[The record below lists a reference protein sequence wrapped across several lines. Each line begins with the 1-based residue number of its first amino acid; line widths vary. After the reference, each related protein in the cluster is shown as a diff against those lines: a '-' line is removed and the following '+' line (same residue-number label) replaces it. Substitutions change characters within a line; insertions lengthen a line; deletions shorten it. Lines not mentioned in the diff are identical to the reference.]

1 MRSFYL
7 KIILLGLLTFTIP
20 FEATASPGTY
30 TISGRIIE
38 EKTNTPVPGASVVIK
53 GTYLWAVS
61 YQKGEFT
68 MPGVQNGKYNLEVSF
83 LGYVP
88 TTVPV
93 DVRSNI
99 QNLTIQ
105 LKENTFALDDVVV
118 TAQAPKFVPEMQ
130 RKCLKLTLY
139 LPYPELKMT
148 GNMLFSGL
156 LLLLVCFASNFLLM
170 EVYLNGIL
178 AHELKNHIL
187 LTALTWYLAGI
198 SGYLLIAWICLEPA
212 WKRRILNLVIA
223 VLLLRIFFLSPTP
236 EAYNKFLP
244 YLLIYTLLTASFS
257 WLSIVR
263 FKAGKQD

>member
-1 MRSFYL
+1 MYAIFY
-7 KIILLGLLTFTIP
+7 KEWIKTRWYFLL
-20 FEATASPGTY
+20 A
-30 TISGRIIE
+30 
-38 EKTNTPVPGASVVIK
+38 
-53 GTYLWAVS
+53 
-61 YQKGEFT
+61 
-68 MPGVQNGKYNLEVSF
+68 
-83 LGYVP
+83 
-88 TTVPV
+88 
-93 DVRSNI
+93 
-99 QNLTIQ
+99 
-105 LKENTFALDDVVV
+105 VV
-118 TAQAPKFVPEMQ
+118 TTLGFTGYCMLRINRVIEMKGAAHVWEVMMQRDAIFIDMLQYIPLIAGVLMAIVQFVPEMQ
-130 RKCLKLTLY
+130 RKCLKLTLH

-156 LLLLVCFASNFLLM
+156 V
-170 EVYLNGIL
+170 L

-212 WKRRILNLVIA
+212 WKRRIINLIIA

-244 YLLIYTLLTASFS
+244 YLLVYTLLTASFS